1 MNAPENGGYRGS
13 SIRGRRSEIGEARL
27 RCAGPVARL
36 TTHSYGATF
45 SGTTLLV
52 ALALPR
58 TSP

>member
-1 MNAPENGGYRGS
+1 VPAEGLQRHVS
-13 SIRGRRSEIGEARL
+13 RRAEKVQSTAGRLSK
-27 RCAGPVARL
+27 VATR
-36 TTHSYGATF
+36 SYGATF

>member
-1 MNAPENGGYRGS
+1 VPAEGLQRPVS
-13 SIRGRRSEIGEARL
+13 RREEKVQSRS
-27 RCAGPVARL
+27 CRL
-36 TTHSYGATF
+36 TNVTTRSYGATF